1 MSMAQPGVVAPWRAA
16 YVPGDWYVIA
26 GPTSLVVLQPGPGR
40 TDMIADLWADV
51 VASASMSD
59 LVDRLAGYG
68 ITELPDLAVVF
79 WSAAGMR
86 SLVRG
91 GVWLDDPSS
100 GEQVGAG
107 EGVVTWNEVGLEHLE
122 SVRIRVREQPTDGEV
137 LPLAVGVARVGTVVL
152 SADETAA
159 VRSPQP
165 LLRSAASGASAAS
178 AATAAGANSASGA
191 AAGGAPVQGNG
202 RGTPVA
208 GVVGG
213 SAATALAE
221 SARSDGSQGSDRPG
235 GSDADSVPSGPALA
249 DQRADPDVPEMATAG
264 PDEAWAPN
272 GTDAEHEPS
281 TSDTFDGQD
290 DDTGP
295 DFPPIQSDD
304 DEPSETGESPS
315 FGLGSEWGPQ
325 PAGEAGA
332 GVVVGGLAAGT
343 AGLAPGATGSAG
355 ALGAASPVAPGPLVS
370 APSPTEFSREQ
381 FEMENDDTQLM
392 ANPVVVGPDGQPVG
406 RTAPATTE
414 PLIEAVRC
422 SNGHVNAPGATVCRV
437 CRTPLAGARIEL
449 VPEPLIARLRAADGT
464 LVDLDRALL
473 LGRAPSEQRS
483 TVPLPRLVTLASPA
497 QDISRTHLQVV
508 PENWQVVV
516 TDLNST
522 NGTFVTDPGPG
533 GNRGLLPPGQPT
545 PVPIGAVLEL
555 GEGVT
560 LTIEPGD

>member
-26 GPTSLVVLQPGPGR
+26 GPTSLVVLQPGAGR

-100 GEQVGAG
+100 GDQLAAG

-122 SVRIRVREQPTDGEV
+122 NVRIRVREQPTDGEV

-152 SADETAA
+152 SADETAV

-165 LLRSAASGASAAS
+165 LLRSAAA
-178 AATAAGANSASGA
+178 GA
-191 AAGGAPVQGNG
+191 AAGGVPVQGNG
-202 RGTPVA
+202 LGTPVA

-213 SAATALAE
+213 SAAAALAE
-221 SARSDGSQGSDRPG
+221 SARFDDSESSDGSDGADTDPG
-235 GSDADSVPSGPALA
+235 PSGPASA

-264 PDEAWAPN
+264 PDEVGAAN
-272 GTDAEHEPS
+272 GTDAEHQPS
-281 TSDTFDGQD
+281 TSETFDGQD

-304 DEPSETGESPS
+304 DGPPETGESPS

-325 PAGEAGA
+325 AEAGA

-355 ALGAASPVAPGPLVS
+355 ALGAASPVAPSPVAPSPVAPSPVAPSPGAS
-370 APSPTEFSREQ
+370 APSPNEFSREQ

-392 ANPVVVGPDGQPVG
+392 ANPVVIGPDGQPVG
-406 RTAPATTE
+406 PTAAATTE
-414 PLIEAVRC
+414 RLIEAVRC

-437 CRTPLAGARIEL
+437 CRAPLAGARIEL

-483 TVPLPRLVTLASPA
+483 TVPLPRLVTLTSPA

>member
-1 MSMAQPGVVAPWRAA
+1 
-16 YVPGDWYVIA
+16 
-26 GPTSLVVLQPGPGR
+26 
-40 TDMIADLWADV
+40 MIADLWADV
-51 VASASMSD
+51 VSSASMSD

-91 GVWLDDPSS
+91 GVWLDEPSS
-100 GEQVGAG
+100 GNQVAAG
-107 EGVVTWNEVGLEHLE
+107 EGVVTWNEVGLEHLD

-137 LPLAVGVARVGTVVL
+137 LPLAVGVARVGMVVL
-152 SADETAA
+152 SADETAV

-165 LLRSAASGASAAS
+165 LLRF
-178 AATAAGANSASGA
+178 AATGAPAIAGKQPTDAAT
-191 AAGGAPVQGNG
+191 GGAPVSGNG
-202 RGTPVA
+202 LGTPA
-208 GVVGG
+208 AAVVGG
-213 SAATALAE
+213 AGATPDDE
-221 SARSDGSQGSDRPG
+221 RVT
-235 GSDADSVPSGPALA
+235 ADVA
-249 DQRADPDVPEMATAG
+249 EMATAG
-264 PDEAWAPN
+264 PEGSSMASRTGSEGEEATGRTDDEQ
-272 GTDAEHEPS
+272 E
-281 TSDTFDGQD
+281 

-304 DEPSETGESPS
+304 DGPPETGESPA

-325 PAGEAGA
+325 TAVDVEADAGA
-332 GVVVGGLAAGT
+332 GVVVGGLAAGA
-343 AGLAPGATGSAG
+343 AGLAPGATGP
-355 ALGAASPVAPGPLVS
+355 ALGATGPAAAASVVAQTPGES
-370 APSPTEFSREQ
+370 AQSPIEFSREQ

-406 RTAPATTE
+406 PTGAATTE

-422 SNGHVNAPGATVCRV
+422 PNGHSNGPGTTACRV
-437 CRTPLAGARIEL
+437 CRASLAGARIEL
-449 VPEPLIARLRAADGT
+449 IPEPLIARLRAADGT
-464 LVDLDRALL
+464 IVDLDRALL

-497 QDISRTHLQVV
+497 QDISRTHLQIV

-522 NGTFVTDPGPG
+522 NGTFVADPGPG